1 MSGHRHEDPVIT
13 RPILISAGLLVALT
27 IVGAGWS
34 SYMKGDTLDLPVST
48 VVTSRDLVF
57 SDRADGAVVVTENG
71 QEVLVIEAGSGG
83 FVRGTLRALA
93 RHRQLGNVGEEEPFR
108 LVHWADG
115 RLSLIDP
122 STNGRVEI
130 NAFGQDQLDAFAQ
143 ILDAPNVVGT
153 VEGRAEGRAEGRS
166 DSGADPVESTL
177 QVNAVQAPADAQD
190 ARPDSRQADRAGDG
204 QQQEN
209 EA

>member
-1 MSGHRHEDPVIT
+1 MSGHQHEDPVIT

-34 SYMKGDTLDLPVST
+34 SYTKGDVLDLPTST
-48 VVTSRDLVF
+48 VVVSRDLVF
-57 SDRADGAVVVTENG
+57 ADREDGAVVVTENG
-71 QEVLVIEAGSGG
+71 QQVLVLEAGSGG

-93 RHRQLGNVGEEEPFR
+93 RHRQLGDIGEEEPFR

-130 NAFGQDQLDAFAQ
+130 NAFGKDNLDAFAQ
-143 ILDAPNVVGT
+143 ILDAP
-153 VEGRAEGRAEGRS
+153 RADAS
-166 DSGADPVESTL
+166 ADAL
-177 QVNAVQAPADAQD
+177 QVNAVQAPAETGDGALQQSAQG
-190 ARPDSRQADRAGDG
+190 ARQDSRQADRAGDD
-204 QQQEN
+204 QEN